1 MPDMTSV
8 QLCDTQN
15 AVPLTRKKL
24 LADYCWWEASIFFPI
39 TYLGTL
45 KFGFLLNA
53 ALPHLTRWRELKLPM
68 LFIPNCSYQLSGPPL
83 SVLRLKLLHHY
94 VMLSQSIEL
103 KRMMESF

>member
-24 LADYCWWEASIFFPI
+24 LADYCCWEASIFFPI

-53 ALPHLTRWRELKLPM
+53 TSP
-68 LFIPNCSYQLSGPPL
+68 FN
-83 SVLRLKLLHHY
+83 
-94 VMLSQSIEL
+94 
-103 KRMMESF
+103 MMEGTQAANAFHTKL

>member
-45 KFGFLLNA
+45 KFGFLLDATSPFNKMEGTQAANA
-53 ALPHLTRWRELKLPM
+53 FHTKL
-68 LFIPNCSYQLSGPPL
+68 
-83 SVLRLKLLHHY
+83 
-94 VMLSQSIEL
+94 
-103 KRMMESF
+103 

>member
-15 AVPLTRKKL
+15 ADILAVPLTRKKL
-24 LADYCWWEASIFFPI
+24 LADYCCWEASIFFPI

-53 ALPHLTRWRELKLPM
+53 TSPFNKMEGTQAANAFHTKL
-68 LFIPNCSYQLSGPPL
+68 
-83 SVLRLKLLHHY
+83 
-94 VMLSQSIEL
+94 
-103 KRMMESF
+103 